1 MDDSLQNRIYDFIV
15 EHKRMNGK
23 PPTIREIGQA
33 FDIAS
38 TGHIDFLLN
47 RLEARGF
54 IRRIRGQ
61 SRGIQ
66 LTQSGGI
73 PIKGAI
79 AAGLPLDIFESD
91 CITQPEF
98 LPLTSEL
105 QSTNM
110 FALIVRGQSMVEDYI
125 TDGDYV
131 VIDLQ
136 TQYKNG
142 DIVVATHLQSGLN
155 GSATLKRV
163 FVEQDQVRLQPAN
176 SAMKPFY
183 ITKEEWKREWT
194 VQGKVIAIFRHY
206 HHR

>member
-1 MDDSLQNRIYDFIV
+1 MDDSLQNRIYNFIV
-15 EHKRMNGK
+15 EYKRMNGK

-66 LTQSGGI
+66 LTQSEGI

-91 CITQPEF
+91 SITQPEF

-131 VIDLQ
+131 VIDPQ

-142 DIVVATHLQSGLN
+142 DIVVATHLQ
-155 GSATLKRV
+155 
-163 FVEQDQVRLQPAN
+163 
-176 SAMKPFY
+176 
-183 ITKEEWKREWT
+183 
-194 VQGKVIAIFRHY
+194 
-206 HHR
+206 